1 MPGTST
7 QRTESLVPS
16 ERRRARSGDAEGSPQ
31 ILVVFFLVNQKEE
44 GDCFAVLCWHSELTE
59 LCLAWN
65 GSG

>member
-7 QRTESLVPS
+7 QRTESLVPGGH
-16 ERRRARSGDAEGSPQ
+16 RRARPGDAEGSPQ

-44 GDCFAVLCWHSELTE
+44 EDCFAVLCWHSELTE